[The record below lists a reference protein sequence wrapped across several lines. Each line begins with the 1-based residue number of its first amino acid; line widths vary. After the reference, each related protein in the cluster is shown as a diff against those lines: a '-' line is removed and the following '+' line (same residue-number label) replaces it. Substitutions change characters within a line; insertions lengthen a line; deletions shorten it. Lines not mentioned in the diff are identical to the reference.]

1 MGRKEIQL
9 ESGVLLVAPPAMVD
23 PNFRKSV
30 VLLCEHTAAGSFGL
44 ILNHNI
50 AVGMGELIADL
61 SSFTEPVRIGG
72 PVQLDTLHFL
82 HRFGSDVS
90 GAIEIFKGAFWGGEL
105 DDLQRLFVEKTPS
118 RDDLRFF
125 LGYAGW
131 SPNQLENE
139 LSEHAW
145 IVTELDSRIIMA
157 DPDLNLWQDT
167 LEGLD
172 GKYRTWINFPE
183 NPSLN

>member
-1 MGRKEIQL
+1 MLQPRTYTPKQTAEILQL
-9 ESGVLLVAPPAMVD
+9 SK
-23 PNFRKSV
+23 N
-30 VLLCEHTAAGSFGL
+30 TIYGL
-44 ILNHNI
+44 I
-50 AVGMGELIADL
+50 GKGEIKD
-61 SSFTEPVRIGG
+61 E
-72 PVQLDTLHFL
+72 DM
-82 HRFGSDVS
+82 
-90 GAIEIFKGAFWGGEL
+90 
-105 DDLQRLFVEKTPS
+105 
-118 RDDLRFF
+118 RFF

-145 IVTELDSRIIMA
+145 IVTELDCKTIMA